1 MSLAN
6 FSLQPSY
13 TICARSATFPKPGH
27 CVARKR
33 AHQIVGHLAR
43 SNTIAT
49 IKGDAHDNTTSKA
62 TTLKPRSANLT
73 MASTKDAAGSKCQT
87 CKGSGVIESTKSSA
101 KPSGAVD
108 IDQEVE
114 DIYKQLPALPSPLPK
129 PHREFVHCKPPE
141 APTYRKFSVFT
152 AGSIEMGKAVQ
163 WQSQMATMLSLLP
176 ITVNNPR
183 RGHWNPNVTPEAKD
197 KAFRQ
202 QVEWELGALEQADVI
217 CFFFDVNTLS
227 PVTLLELGI
236 WAASDKVVV
245 CCDPKYW
252 RSGNVHIVCDRYNI
266 PVVNTFAEL
275 VPAIEKMLV
284 EKGMQLDQNGDL
296 IGENKH
302 IEKPRPKKKSVL
314 EAEVGDLQKQIEALR
329 AQLGKLKV

>member
-1 MSLAN
+1 M
-6 FSLQPSY
+6 
-13 TICARSATFPKPGH
+13 
-27 CVARKR
+27 
-33 AHQIVGHLAR
+33 AR

-49 IKGDAHDNTTSKA
+49 TIKGGASETASTPAGATKNNTV
-62 TTLKPRSANLT
+62 LT
-73 MASTKDAAGSKCQT
+73 MAPEEDATGSKCQT
-87 CKGSGVIESTKSSA
+87 CKETGAKESPNSSV

-114 DIYKQLPALPSPLPK
+114 DIYHQLPPLPSPLPK
-129 PHREFVHCKPPE
+129 PHRDFVHCKPPE

-163 WQSQMATMLSLLP
+163 WQGQMATMLSPLP
-176 ITVNNPR
+176 VTVNNPR
-183 RGHWNPNVTPEAKD
+183 RGHWDPTITPEAKD
-197 KAFRQ
+197 AAFRQ
-202 QVEWELGALEQADVI
+202 QVEWELSALEQADVI
-217 CFFFDVNTLS
+217 CFFFDVNTMS

-252 RSGNVHIVCDRYNI
+252 RSGNVHIVCDRYGI

-275 VPAIEKMLV
+275 VPAVEKMLV

-296 IGENKH
+296 IGENEH

-314 EAEVGDLQKQIEALR
+314 EAEVGDLQKQVAALQV
-329 AQLGKLKV
+329 QLAKSKV

>member
-1 MSLAN
+1 M
-6 FSLQPSY
+6 
-13 TICARSATFPKPGH
+13 
-27 CVARKR
+27 
-33 AHQIVGHLAR
+33 AR
-43 SNTIAT
+43 SNTFTTPAR
-49 IKGDAHDNTTSKA
+49 GDASTNTSTTTTAA
-62 TTLKPRSANLT
+62 TKHNRITR
-73 MASTKDAAGSKCQT
+73 MASEKDTTESNAQT
-87 CKGSGVIESTKSSA
+87 CKGSGTKETSKPSA

-114 DIYKQLPALPSPLPK
+114 DVYHQLPALPSPLPK
-129 PHREFVHCKPPE
+129 PHREFAHCKPPE
-141 APTYRKFSVFT
+141 TPAYRKFSVFT

-163 WQSQMATMLSLLP
+163 WQSQMATMLSPLP

-183 RGHWNPNVTPEAKD
+183 RGHWDPTVTPEAKD
-197 KAFRQ
+197 EAFRQ
-202 QVEWELGALEQADVI
+202 QVEWELSALEQADVI
-217 CFFFDVNTLS
+217 CFFFDVNTMS

-252 RSGNVHIVCDRYNI
+252 RSGNVHIVCDRYDI

-296 IGENKH
+296 IGENQH
-302 IEKPRPKKKSVL
+302 IDKPRPKKKSVL
-314 EAEVGDLQKQIEALR
+314 EAEVDDLQKQIAALQ
-329 AQLGKLKV
+329 AQLDKPKVS

>member
-1 MSLAN
+1 MSLAS

-13 TICARSATFPKPGH
+13 ITFARSATFPKSGL

-33 AHQIVGHLAR
+33 VQQVAGHLVR

-49 IKGDAHDNTTSKA
+49 TIKGGARNNTSTA
-62 TTLKPRSANLT
+62 TNIATENHNT
-73 MASTKDAAGSKCQT
+73 INMASKKDTTGSKCQT
-87 CKGSGVIESTKSSA
+87 CKGTGNVGSSV

-108 IDQEVE
+108 IDQKVE
-114 DIYKQLPALPSPLPK
+114 DIYHQLPALPSPLPK
-129 PHREFVHCKPPE
+129 PHRDFVHCKPPG

-163 WQSQMATMLSLLP
+163 WQSQMATMLSPLP

-183 RGHWNPNVTPEAKD
+183 RGNWDPTVTPEAKD
-197 KAFRQ
+197 AAFRQ
-202 QVEWELGALEQADVI
+202 QVEWELSALEQADVI
-217 CFFFDVNTLS
+217 CFFFDVNTMS

-245 CCDPKYW
+245 CCDPRYW
-252 RSGNVHIVCDRYNI
+252 RSGNVHIVCDRYGI
-266 PVVNTFAEL
+266 PVVDTFAEL

-296 IGENKH
+296 VGENKH

-314 EAEVGDLQKQIEALR
+314 EAEVSDLHRQIAALQ
-329 AQLGKLKV
+329 AQLGKSKV